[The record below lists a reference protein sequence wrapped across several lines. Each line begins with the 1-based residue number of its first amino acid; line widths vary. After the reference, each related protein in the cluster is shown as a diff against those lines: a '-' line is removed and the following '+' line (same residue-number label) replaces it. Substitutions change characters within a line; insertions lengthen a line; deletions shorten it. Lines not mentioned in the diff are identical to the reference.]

1 MLRTS
6 HTHPLQIAEVCA
18 RADLGRVGITF
29 CPGKKQPSA
38 QTGAWDRDLALDLD
52 AVRDWGAAAVLTLVE
67 DHEIRELKV
76 ERLGDE
82 VRARH
87 MAWLHAPIP
96 DVSVPTAAFESA
108 WAEIGGDLRSR
119 LRSGFDV
126 VVHCKGGL
134 GRAGTI
140 AARLLVELGM
150 EPREAIKA
158 VRTERPGAIETAA
171 QEAYVMNL
179 RPVSEPTPAT
189 DGQSVRD
196 RARGA
201 LLGLACGDAVGT
213 TLEFKPRD
221 SYPLLTDMIGGG
233 PFGLKPGGWT
243 DDTAMALALAES
255 LADRGELDEQDLL
268 ARFHDWWRKGTYSCT
283 GSCFDIGITTSQALS
298 RWERTQA
305 DVCGS
310 TDPMSAGNGSLM
322 RLAPVAISFFD
333 NRSKLRDAAAR
344 QSRTTHAAAEAVD
357 ACVVYAELLADAI
370 AGASRDEVL
379 RSRAVEASPEI
390 ARIAAGSWRGLK
402 RSEVKGSG
410 YVVRS
415 MEAALWSV
423 GRSGSFEEAVLTAA
437 NLGDDADTTA
447 AIAGQL
453 AGALYGESGIPA
465 GWLDKLAWAGRLRDA
480 ADRLLGVSA
489 R

>member
-6 HTHPLQIAEVCA
+6 HTHPLQIAEVRA
-18 RADLGRVGITF
+18 RADFGRVGITF

-38 QTGAWDRDLALDLD
+38 ATGAWDRDLGLDLD

-67 DHEIRELKV
+67 EHELRDLKV

-87 MAWLHAPIP
+87 MAWLHAPIR
-96 DVSVPTAAFESA
+96 DVSVPTAEFEAA
-108 WAEIGGDLRSR
+108 WVDVGRDLRGR
-119 LRSGFDV
+119 LQAGFDV

-140 AARLLVELGM
+140 AARLLVELGT
-150 EPREAIKA
+150 EPEAAIAA
-158 VRTERPGAIETAA
+158 VRKVRPGAIETVA
-171 QEAYVMNL
+171 QEAYVRAL
-179 RPVSEPTPAT
+179 TPVHQAQPST
-189 DGQSVRD
+189 DGRAVVD

-201 LLGLACGDAVGT
+201 LLGLPCGDAVGT

-221 SYPLLTDMIGGG
+221 SYPMLVDMVGGG
-233 PFGLKPGGWT
+233 PFRLQPGQWT

-255 LADRGELDEQDLL
+255 LAEQNGLDEQDLL
-268 ARFHDWWRKGTYSCT
+268 ARFHRWWKSGAYSCT
-283 GSCFDIGITTSQALS
+283 GSCFDIGITTREALS
-298 RWERTQA
+298 RWERTKA

-322 RLAPVAISFFD
+322 RLAPVAIRWFD
-333 NRSKLRDAAAR
+333 DRASLRDAAAR
-344 QSRTTHAAAEAVD
+344 QTRTTHAAAEAVD
-357 ACVVYAELLADAI
+357 ACVVYAEMLADAI
-370 AGASRDEVL
+370 AGASREEVL
-379 RSRAVEASPEI
+379 EAREVQASPEI
-390 ARIAAGSWRGLK
+390 ARLAAGSWRGLK
-402 RSEVKGSG
+402 RSAVKGSG

-453 AGALYGESGIPA
+453 AGALYGEGGIPA
-465 GWLDKLAWAGRLRDA
+465 RWLDKLAWAGRLREA
-480 ADRLLGVSA
+480 ADRLAGVTA